1 MPRFPFA
8 TPNGWFQVLYSDELA
23 VGQVKRLRYLGREL
37 VAFRG
42 ESGAA
47 HVLDAHCPHL
57 GAHLGEG
64 GRVEGDTIRCPFHG
78 WRWDGRG
85 ACVEIPYARK
95 IPPRAIART
104 YPVREIDDR
113 VYLWHHAESKEPDWE
128 IPKLPEYGS
137 CDWTARW
144 VRYRWTVR
152 TQPQEIMENA
162 IDWPHF
168 AHVHSMAAPDDRSES
183 FDGPVFRWRID
194 TRYQDSPVAGPS
206 TDLSLRAYNWG
217 LGYCANYYTGAFA
230 TLSVTALTPVD
241 GETTEMFH
249 GVIGRLDG
257 REPERAMADLATQM
271 EEQAEVVKQDFA
283 IWEHKRY
290 RARPVLCEGD
300 GPIGAFRHWARQFYA
315 PPEVHD

>member
-23 VGQVKRLRYLGREL
+23 AGEVKRLRYLGREL

-78 WRWDGRG
+78 WRWDGSG
-85 ACVEIPYARK
+85 SCAEIPYARR
-95 IPPRAIART
+95 IPPRAVARS

-113 VYLWHHAESKEPDWE
+113 VYLWHHAEAKEPDWE
-128 IPKLPEYGS
+128 IPKLPEYGTP
-137 CDWTARW
+137 DWTTRW

-168 AHVHSMAAPDDRSES
+168 AHVHAMAAPDDRSES
-183 FDGPVFRWRID
+183 FDGPVFHWRID
-194 TRYQDSPVAGPS
+194 TRYENSPVVGPS

-257 REPERAMADLATQM
+257 RDADRAMAELAAQM

-283 IWEHKRY
+283 IWEHKCY

-300 GPIGAFRHWARQFYA
+300 GPIAAFRSWAQQFYGV
-315 PPEVHD
+315 PGSP